1 MRPVRKD
8 PPPRA
13 KEQAAKA
20 GSLRDPRG
28 GHRGRSLFP
37 IASVIYLS
45 LSTTASGIGLTLSN
59 FRYIFTQTDVLTW
72 LRNSL
77 IVSVATTFFAVA
89 IGASAGY
96 VVSRARSKV
105 VHWYSLGLFLLQ
117 SLPIVVF
124 VIPLYIVFTRLALGN
139 TLQGVVII
147 YVGGAIAV
155 GTWIMAAYFD
165 TIPKE
170 LEEAAWID
178 GCSVLGGYL
187 RIVLVNSVPGLIS
200 TAIFSFLVAWNDYL
214 VALIFLRSSGTYTL
228 ALGMQSFYNQFGQ
241 SVVLDYGGGRG
252 NVAASGPRVQ
262 PAKSVFQP
270 GWDRRCAIGDVAVR
284 ADSRP

>member
-1 MRPVRKD
+1 VRHTLSTYEPGQKASAT
-8 PPPRA
+8 PQRKSNGRA
-13 KEQAAKA
+13 KWARFGILVVVTVVA
-20 GSLRDPRG
+20 
-28 GHRGRSLFP
+28 LFP

-155 GTWIMAAYFD
+155 GTWILAAYFD
-165 TIPKE
+165 TIP
-170 LEEAAWID
+170 
-178 GCSVLGGYL
+178 
-187 RIVLVNSVPGLIS
+187 
-200 TAIFSFLVAWNDYL
+200 
-214 VALIFLRSSGTYTL
+214 
-228 ALGMQSFYNQFGQ
+228 
-241 SVVLDYGGGRG
+241 
-252 NVAASGPRVQ
+252 
-262 PAKSVFQP
+262 
-270 GWDRRCAIGDVAVR
+270 
-284 ADSRP
+284 

>member
-1 MRPVRKD
+1 MRHTFGTYEPGQKVSGTPRRKSTGRGTWVRFGTLVVITLI
-8 PPPRA
+8 A
-13 KEQAAKA
+13 
-20 GSLRDPRG
+20 
-28 GHRGRSLFP
+28 LFP

-45 LSTTASGIGLTLSN
+45 LTNTASGIGLTLSN
-59 FRYIFTQTDVLTW
+59 FRYIFSQTDVLTW

-77 IVSVATTFFAVA
+77 IVSIATTFFAVA

-96 VVSRARSKV
+96 VVSRSRSKV

-124 VIPLYIVFTRLALGN
+124 VIPLYIIFTRLALGN
-139 TLQGVVII
+139 TLRGVVII

-178 GCSVLGGYL
+178 GCSVLGSYL

-241 SVVLDYGGGRG
+241 EWGPIMAEAVVMLLPPVIVFSLLSRYFNLGG
-252 NVAASGPRVQ
+252 
-262 PAKSVFQP
+262 
-270 GWDRRCAIGDVAVR
+270 IGGSLAGT
-284 ADSRP
+284 

>member
-1 MRPVRKD
+1 MKYAFRTHDPGLKSSLAPRRKNNE
-8 PPPRA
+8 RA
-13 KEQAAKA
+13 KWARFGILVVITAIA
-20 GSLRDPRG
+20 
-28 GHRGRSLFP
+28 LFP
-37 IASVIYLS
+37 IVSVIYLS
-45 LSTTASGIGLTLSN
+45 LSNGASGIGVTLSN
-59 FRYIFTQTDVLTW
+59 FRYIFGQTDVLTW

-77 IVSVATTFFAVA
+77 VVSISTTFFAVA
-89 IGASAGY
+89 IGASGGY

-105 VHWYSLGLFLLQ
+105 VHWYSLALFLLQ

-124 VIPLYIVFTRLALGN
+124 VIPLYIVFTRLDLGN
-139 TLQGVVII
+139 TLRGVVII
-147 YVGGAIAV
+147 YVGGAITV
-155 GTWIMAAYFD
+155 GTWMMAGYFD

-178 GCSVLGGYL
+178 GCSVLGSYL

-241 SVVLDYGGGRG
+241 EWGPIMAEAVVMLLPPVIVFSFLSRYFNLGG
-252 NVAASGPRVQ
+252 
-262 PAKSVFQP
+262 
-270 GWDRRCAIGDVAVR
+270 IGGALTGT
-284 ADSRP
+284 